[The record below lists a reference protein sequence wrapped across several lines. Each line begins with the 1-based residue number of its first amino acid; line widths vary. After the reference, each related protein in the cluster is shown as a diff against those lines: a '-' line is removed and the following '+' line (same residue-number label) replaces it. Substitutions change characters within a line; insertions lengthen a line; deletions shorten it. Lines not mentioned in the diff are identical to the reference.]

1 MTDRFFVRLGHFNV
15 RPPFDIE
22 VGEYNS
28 NVTMVYG
35 TYKELVTG
43 AYKPTYSW
51 GASHCWKPESCHNV
65 VGSLGCWIAC
75 CSCCVYLSF
84 LWPLPKLQQ
93 ISTTIQIFNQ
103 KKHRDETKPTGTH
116 RWVGKFMFQPIFRSP
131 SRTRLQLVRIALLL
145 VAEICKFWCPALRL
159 LGQLYLGNGVE
170 DGGFLKWGY
179 PTNHPFFS

>member
-65 VGSLGCWIAC
+65 VGSLGC
-75 CSCCVYLSF
+75 
-84 LWPLPKLQQ
+84 
-93 ISTTIQIFNQ
+93 
-103 KKHRDETKPTGTH
+103 
-116 RWVGKFMFQPIFRSP
+116 
-131 SRTRLQLVRIALLL
+131 
-145 VAEICKFWCPALRL
+145 
-159 LGQLYLGNGVE
+159 
-170 DGGFLKWGY
+170 
-179 PTNHPFFS
+179 